1 MTVAA
6 LIVAGR
12 RDAGEPAVAEVR
24 RIAESAWAGGAWPLR
39 IVATAAA
46 PAVLGAVT
54 DATPAE
60 RAPTGHRTIAAASAG
75 LLRSV
80 RGTSAVLLWPA
91 DHPWVDPETVT
102 LLLQAHGA
110 WPDAVVRAE
119 DATPGVPVLV
129 PIAHA
134 RTAPEAPRAE
144 DLPVLLARLSGAGV
158 RIVGIPVGDAGTTH
172 DRTHDRG
179 RLPPYR
185 GPDRPLTEP
194 PDWGAATAEVADDPA
209 PLPRSRRT
217 RRR

>member
-12 RDAGEPAVAEVR
+12 PEAGAPTPAEVR

-46 PAVLGAVT
+46 PAVLGTVT

-60 RAPTGHRTIAAASAG
+60 RAPAGHRTIAAASAG

-110 WPDAVVRAE
+110 WPDAIVRAE
-119 DATPGVPVLV
+119 DETPGMPVLV

-134 RTAPEAPRAE
+134 LTAPEAPRA
-144 DLPVLLARLSGAGV
+144 DALPVLLARLSDTGV
-158 RIVGIPVGDAGTTH
+158 RIVGIHVGDAGTTH
-172 DRTHDRG
+172 DRTHERD

-185 GPDRPLTEP
+185 GPDRPLADP
-194 PDWGAATAEVADDPA
+194 PDWGAATGDVADAPE
-209 PLPRSRRT
+209 PLPRSLRT